1 DEPEDPDPEDPDEPE
16 DPDPEDPGDPGE
28 PPATP
33 PGTPNVPPR
42 PPVPE
47 TPDFPVT
54 SHVTPI
60 IDFEMFDEPEVP
72 LAETPF
78 EDSFETFDDAPV
90 PLADDPFGDADS
102 YSVNPKTG
110 VDMTVP
116 MGAAAAAMAS
126 FMALMIANKKRR
138 GENG

>member
-1 DEPEDPDPEDPDEPE
+1 M
-16 DPDPEDPGDPGE
+16 
-28 PPATP
+28 
-33 PGTPNVPPR
+33 
-42 PPVPE
+42 PE

-54 SHVTPI
+54 SPVTPI

-72 LAETPF
+72 RAETPF
-78 EDSFETFDDAPV
+78 EETSEADSFETFDDAPV